1 MTSVTEICNLA
12 LGHLGQAH
20 IDHIDEAS
28 TEARECKRFYAA
40 ARDATLRGH
49 DWDFAR
55 ARAQLAALTETV
67 ADWLFVYQL
76 PADCL
81 APRWLVQ
88 SDRAARPIR
97 FRVEGS
103 RLLTDQ
109 AGATLAYTSRVTDTL
124 LFDAA
129 FIEALSYKL
138 AAHISLPLTEDLRR
152 RQAMEQ
158 LFSNALMAAKAD
170 DANQDQDVQTY
181 VPDWIE
187 ARG

>member
-1 MTSVTEICNLA
+1 MSVTEICNLA

-40 ARDATLRGH
+40 ARDAALRGH

-55 ARAQLAALTETV
+55 VRAQLAALAETV
-67 ADWLFVYQL
+67 PDWAFVYQL

-88 SDRAARPIR
+88 ADRNARPIR
-97 FRVEGS
+97 FRVEGR

-109 AGATLAYTSRVTDTL
+109 DSAVLAYTARIADVM
-124 LFDAA
+124 LFDDS

-138 AAHISLPLTEDLRR
+138 ASHLALPLTEDLRR
-152 RQAMEQ
+152 RQMMEQ
-158 LFSNALMAAKAD
+158 LFASALLTAKVD
-170 DANQDQDVQTY
+170 DANQDQSMPDW

-187 ARG
+187 ERG